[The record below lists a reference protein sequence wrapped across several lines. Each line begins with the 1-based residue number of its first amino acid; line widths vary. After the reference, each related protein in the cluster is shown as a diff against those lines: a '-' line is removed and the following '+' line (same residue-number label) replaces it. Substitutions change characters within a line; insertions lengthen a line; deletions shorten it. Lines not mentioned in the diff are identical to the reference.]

1 MGEGNG
7 PCVLVIGLS
16 DVAALT
22 VTSFVG
28 KVSISLAFQFT
39 LYSSSV

>member
-22 VTSFVG
+22 VTSFVDQIL
-28 KVSISLAFQFT
+28 ISLAFQFIP
-39 LYSSSV
+39 YSLSV

>member
-22 VTSFVG
+22 MTSFVG
-28 KVSISLAFQFT
+28 KVLISLAFQFT
-39 LYSSSV
+39 SCNPSV